1 MTIEHNL
8 SNFELSEQDC
18 LLVQGGT
25 QAPSS
30 ELFLLLELTK
40 ENLTN
45 EIEKP
50 TTGVS
55 TNI

>member
-8 SNFELSEQDC
+8 SNFEISEQDC

-30 ELFLLLELTK
+30 EIFLLLELSK

-50 TTGVS
+50 TTGIS

>member
-30 ELFLLLELTK
+30 ELLLLLELGK

-50 TTGVS
+50 TTGIS